1 MRKINST
8 FKTAFI
14 SEAGAALK
22 NNYYFAYVE
31 LDDYACYVIA
41 NSITD
46 RIESE
51 SAKVAVENAI
61 RHFQENPSMRRRA
74 MQSYLKATN
83 EDFL

>member
-22 NNYYFAYVE
+22 NNDYFAYVE

-61 RHFQENPSMRRRA
+61 RHFSGKSVHEKTSNAIIFKSD
-74 MQSYLKATN
+74 K
-83 EDFL
+83 